1 MYLLGQHSGFVFV
14 FLVVAK
20 LNLDL
25 DSRKLHSSLQRHRMS
40 SIQDGLLG
48 LLIQQVELDRV
59 AVKYS
64 HLNFFPLQ
72 FTFHIVG
79 FLPCIHIGIA
89 VEVFPPE

>member
-48 LLIQQVELDRV
+48 LLIQQVELDRI
-59 AVKYS
+59 AVKCDHFIS
-64 HLNFFPLQ
+64 
-72 FTFHIVG
+72 
-79 FLPCIHIGIA
+79 FLFSLLFII
-89 VEVFPPE
+89 